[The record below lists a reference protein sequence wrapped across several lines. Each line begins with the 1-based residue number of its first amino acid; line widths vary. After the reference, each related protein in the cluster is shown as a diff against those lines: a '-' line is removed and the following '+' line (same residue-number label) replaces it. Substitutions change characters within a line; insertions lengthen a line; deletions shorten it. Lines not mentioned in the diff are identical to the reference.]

1 MDADLPD
8 AALSLDTRGLKVF
21 ITLEDDDL
29 VLVVSDGE
37 QAMTFEPGA
46 GGSAEDAI
54 RGAEHLADMAIQYA
68 ALMKVRAGSRTP
80 LTRLNPPP
88 AEVEW
93 WIEQGQ
99 FQQEPPLTRS
109 AWADPPPINGTAP
122 ISPIGAPTEGP

>member
-1 MDADLPD
+1 MDADLPE
-8 AALSLDTRGLKVF
+8 ASLSLDTRGLKVF

-37 QAMTFEPGA
+37 QAMTFEQGA
-46 GGSAEDAI
+46 GGSADDAI

-68 ALMKVRAGSRTP
+68 SLMKIRAGSRVP
-80 LTRLNPPP
+80 LTRLNPP

-93 WIEQGQ
+93 WIEPGPP
-99 FQQEPPLTRS
+99 QEPPLSRS

-122 ISPIGAPTEGP
+122 ISPVGAPTEGP